1 MINNLKSTNV
11 ALGFV
16 KNSGN
21 DFARDR
27 NAARG
32 KISQQ
37 IGSTKDMYNYVQKRG
52 FASNVLPSNA
62 NALKPLNAHVYANN
76 QSTNQSTF

>member
-1 MINNLKSTNV
+1 MFKKYDSQSSLDRESGTINMINNLKSTNV

-37 IGSTKDMYNYVQKRG
+37 IGSTKDMYNYV
-52 FASNVLPSNA
+52 
-62 NALKPLNAHVYANN
+62 
-76 QSTNQSTF
+76 